1 MLNTLR
7 RRLIV
12 SHVLPLLEILPLI
25 GIALV
30 YILETQ
36 VLLPS
41 LANEVNDQAYLTA
54 QIALY
59 QPAIWTDSTQAQ
71 AFIKG
76 LQPHLAERV
85 MLLDSDGHLLA
96 SSDATD
102 SGRMGQ
108 ELTTPELPNIL
119 AGKPSVRT
127 VYSQQQHA
135 EVVDAWVPVVTS
147 DQQVLGIVR
156 LTHRLVNVYER
167 FLRLRYLI
175 VGILAAGL
183 FLGVAAGWA
192 LAVNLASPLR
202 QMTIAISHMASEQ
215 QMMPLEEKG
224 PEEICLLLHSFNTM
238 VERLRTL
245 EQNRRQLSAS
255 LVHELGRPLG
265 ALHSATQALMGGAD
279 RDPALKQELLTGMDE
294 EIGRLRRLLDDL
306 ANLRDQVTSTLD
318 IVRRPISLSD
328 WLPHVLM
335 SREIVAQGK
344 GLHWQVAVPADLPSV
359 EVDPDRLAQAVGN
372 LVDNAIKYT
381 PPEGTIIIGAGTED
395 GQVWIRVSDTGPGI
409 APEEQAHIFTP
420 FYRGRTN
427 GRQSPG
433 MGLGLSIA
441 RDLVVAHGGRLEVQ
455 SIPGQ
460 GSHFI
465 IRLPM
470 SRVEA

>member
-12 SHVLPLLEILPLI
+12 SHVLPLLEIFPLI

-41 LANEVNDQAYLTA
+41 LAKEVNDQAYLTA
-54 QIALY
+54 QIALD
-59 QPAIWTDSTQAQ
+59 QPAIWTDPAQAQ
-71 AFIKG
+71 AFVGG
-76 LQPHLAERV
+76 LQSHLTERI
-85 MLLDSDGHLLA
+85 MLLDGDGHLLA
-96 SSDATD
+96 SSDAAD
-102 SGRMGQ
+102 SERLGVQ
-108 ELTTPELPNIL
+108 LAIPKLPNVL
-119 AGKPSVRT
+119 SGEASVRT
-127 VYSQQQHA
+127 AYSQQQRA
-135 EVVDAWVPVVTS
+135 EVVDAWVPVMTP

-167 FLRLRYLI
+167 FLRLRYLV

-202 QMTIAISHMASEQ
+202 QMTMAISQMASEQ
-215 QMMPLEEKG
+215 QLMPLEEKG
-224 PEEICLLLHSFNTM
+224 PEEICLLLRSFNTL

-245 EQNRRQLSAS
+245 EQNRRQLLAS

-265 ALHSATQALMGGAD
+265 ALHSAIQALMGGAD
-279 RDPALKQELLTGMDE
+279 RDAALKQELLTGMDE

-306 ANLRDQVTSTLD
+306 ARWRDQAASSLD
-318 IVRRPISLSD
+318 IVRRPISLSE
-328 WLPHVLM
+328 WLPRVLAP
-335 SREIVAQGK
+335 REMAAHGK
-344 GLHWQVAVPADLPSV
+344 GLRWQVAVPADLPSV

-381 PPEGTIIIGAGTED
+381 PSEGVIAIGAGVED
-395 GQVWIRVSDTGPGI
+395 HQVWIRVSDTGPGI
-409 APEEQAHIFTP
+409 APEDQTHIFTP

-427 GRQSPG
+427 GRQTPG

-441 RDLVVAHGGRLEVQ
+441 RDLVVAHGGRLEMQ
-455 SIPGQ
+455 STPGQ

-465 IRLPM
+465 IWLPG
-470 SRVEA
+470 S

>member
-12 SHVLPLLEILPLI
+12 SHVLPLLEIFPLI

-59 QPAIWTDSTQAQ
+59 QPGIWTDSTQAQ

-76 LQPHLAERV
+76 LQLHLAERI
-85 MLLDSDGHLLA
+85 MLLDGDGHLLA
-96 SSDATD
+96 SSDTAD
-102 SGRMGQ
+102 SGRIGRQ
-108 ELTTPELPNIL
+108 LIIPELSNVL
-119 AGKPSVRT
+119 AGEPSVRT
-127 VYSQQQHA
+127 TYSQQQHA
-135 EVVDAWVPVVTS
+135 EVVDAWVPVVTL

-202 QMTIAISHMASEQ
+202 QMTTAISQMASEQ
-215 QMMPLEEKG
+215 QLMPLEEKG
-224 PEEICLLLHSFNTM
+224 PEEICLLLHSFNIL

-245 EQNRRQLSAS
+245 EQNRRQFLAS

-265 ALHSATQALMGGAD
+265 ALHSAIQALMGGAD
-279 RDPALKQELLTGMDE
+279 RDATLKQELLTGMDE
-294 EIGRLRRLLDDL
+294 EIGRLRRLLDDM
-306 ANLRDQVTSTLD
+306 AHLRDQATSTLD
-318 IVRRPISLSD
+318 IVRRPTSLSD
-328 WLPHVLM
+328 WLPRVLAP
-335 SREIVAQGK
+335 REIAAQVK
-344 GLHWQVAVPADLPSV
+344 GLRWQVAIPADLPSV

-372 LVDNAIKYT
+372 LIDNAIKYT
-381 PPEGTIIIGAGTED
+381 PPKGTVSIGAGVED
-395 GQVWIRVSDTGPGI
+395 GHVWIEVSDTGPGI
-409 APEEQAHIFTP
+409 APEDQAHIFTP

-427 GRQSPG
+427 GHQSPG

-441 RDLVVAHGGRLEVQ
+441 HDLVVAHGGRLEVQ
-455 SIPGQ
+455 STLGQ
-460 GSHFI
+460 GSHFTI
-465 IRLPM
+465 QLPIN
-470 SRVEA
+470 